1 MSTATVRLKSSD
13 DKIVLVDQDV
23 IKQMVTIQ
31 TMLDSLGLD
40 ESSNEEVIPIFTVNS
55 KVLEIVIEWS
65 KHCSGV
71 ICTSID
77 KTWSDHFFKMN
88 LEYVLQLVEAADYL
102 EVESLLMIG
111 QDFIDNHF
119 DEIVTTEAFL
129 SLAPEKLELLISRDT
144 LDVPNEEIIFNSLV
158 SWISADTDER
168 SKTNLEDLVLHI
180 RAHFLSVSYIE
191 EKVKPFLMKRNHTC
205 HLLNYE
211 KRIPRKG
218 YEEYMIAYF
227 NAEGDEGAKCLK
239 YLDPKP
245 ESWTWTHLTDIPPE
259 FSRSHGF
266 KLCIVANN
274 IYLVG
279 GWDEER
285 GSYNIVAEYNLSNNT
300 WRKMANLEF
309 TNSFKLKY
317 LTYY

>member
-40 ESSNEEVIPIFTVNS
+40 ESSNEEVIPIFTVNAQ
-55 KVLEIVIEWS
+55 VLEIVIEWS
-65 KHCSGV
+65 KYCSGV

-129 SLAPEKLELLISRDT
+129 SLAPEKIELLISRDT

-158 SWISADTDER
+158 SWISADTEER
-168 SKTNLEDLVLHI
+168 SETNLEDLVQHI

-191 EKVKPFLMKRNHTC
+191 EKVQPFLMKRNHTNVC

-218 YEEYMIAYF
+218 YEE
-227 NAEGDEGAKCLK
+227 
-239 YLDPKP
+239 
-245 ESWTWTHLTDIPPE
+245 
-259 FSRSHGF
+259 
-266 KLCIVANN
+266 
-274 IYLVG
+274 
-279 GWDEER
+279 
-285 GSYNIVAEYNLSNNT
+285 
-300 WRKMANLEF
+300 
-309 TNSFKLKY
+309 
-317 LTYY
+317 